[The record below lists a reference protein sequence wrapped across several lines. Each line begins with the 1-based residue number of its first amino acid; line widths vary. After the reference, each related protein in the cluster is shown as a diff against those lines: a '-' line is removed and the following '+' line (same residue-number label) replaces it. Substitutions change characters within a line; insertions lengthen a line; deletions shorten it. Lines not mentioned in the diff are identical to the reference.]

1 VLCYLKLVC
10 KYILFLS
17 LIVNLKLTLLGTPM
31 SPLVLAADEDWSL
44 AMPLWL
50 PYVIFTVVLLSL
62 IVVSF
67 ARFHALRG
75 AQYRNRQL
83 ADERSMGVNG
93 AKNGCVNREDISYSK
108 GQDFVDRLCKHV
120 HRQSSHCNLTVVFF
134 YLSKNMDR
142 WSRISHLS

>member
-1 VLCYLKLVC
+1 MMMMMMRLMMMM
-10 KYILFLS
+10 
-17 LIVNLKLTLLGTPM
+17 TTT
-31 SPLVLAADEDWSL
+31 
-44 AMPLWL
+44 MPLWL

-93 AKNGCVNREDISYSK
+93 AKNG
-108 GQDFVDRLCKHV
+108 FV
-120 HRQSSHCNLTVVFF
+120 SCNAINVGVDPVASPGFVARRG
-134 YLSKNMDR
+134 KAGN
-142 WSRISHLS
+142 

>member
-1 VLCYLKLVC
+1 
-10 KYILFLS
+10 
-17 LIVNLKLTLLGTPM
+17 M
-31 SPLVLAADEDWSL
+31 SPLVEGSGSEGWTV

-75 AQYRNRQL
+75 AQYRNRQM

-93 AKNGCVNREDISYSK
+93 TKNG
-108 GQDFVDRLCKHV
+108 FVSEQCFPA
-120 HRQSSHCNLTVVFF
+120 VF
-134 YLSKNMDR
+134 
-142 WSRISHLS
+142 

>member
-1 VLCYLKLVC
+1 M
-10 KYILFLS
+10 
-17 LIVNLKLTLLGTPM
+17 G
-31 SPLVLAADEDWSL
+31 PLVSAADEGWSL
-44 AMPLWL
+44 TMPLWL

-93 AKNGCVNREDISYSK
+93 AKNG
-108 GQDFVDRLCKHV
+108 FV
-120 HRQSSHCNLTVVFF
+120 T
-134 YLSKNMDR
+134 
-142 WSRISHLS
+142 